1 MATKTPKSS
10 KKTIITTTTT
20 QRTSTPS
27 TSAASSPG
35 RRARSPSPARISR
48 QAEKEE
54 LSSLNDRLAAYID
67 RVRYLENEN
76 SRLQVAVKST
86 EETVTREVSSVK
98 HLYEQEL
105 EDARKLLDDTAKEK
119 ARLQIEASKLKA
131 ETDEWRSKYYK
142 RDKEAKDA
150 EGQLLGL
157 QKDLAD
163 LEGKLA
169 VSEQQRKHWEKE
181 YNKIK
186 GDIAMLERQ
195 LATSKKQLEEETLA
209 RVDLQNRLQ
218 TMKEELTFKSQMHE
232 QELNETRVRT
242 TREVEEVDSS
252 VRMDYETKLQDALRQ
267 MRDESDEK
275 LFVGKQEIET
285 VYERRID
292 DLQSQLE
299 RTMNDST
306 VHNHDAYTYRRQVDE
321 LNSELARLRD
331 QNVSLE
337 GRVRTLEAQLMK
349 EQDDFLERLA
359 QKDLDMTALQE
370 NLNELTQEYSD
381 LLEIKIKLDLEIAN
395 YRKLL
400 EGEEDRLNISSIS
413 SLSPGTPS
421 RGAKRKRVAL
431 SEEVT
436 EFGETSSGLSST
448 SEATGNVVVSDVD
461 ADGNY
466 IQLKNNS
473 DEDIPIGGWQ
483 LKLKHTD
490 DADADEVAHYKFHR
504 TLQLKAGQTC
514 TVWSSGTGKTHSP
527 PSDLVMKTQ
536 KWLKS
541 KDLMKAELI
550 NSDGDEVASRKL
562 SKRISRT
569 SSSFRTS
576 YDTTDSS
583 RGREKEGCAVM

>member
-1 MATKTPKSS
+1 MGSGNILSVIGPILCVSNEIPFIYKTYHAVDNVECLRSQS
-10 KKTIITTTTT
+10 CDIKK
-20 QRTSTPS
+20 
-27 TSAASSPG
+27 
-35 RRARSPSPARISR
+35 
-48 QAEKEE
+48 
-54 LSSLNDRLAAYID
+54 
-67 RVRYLENEN
+67 YLPCCI
-76 SRLQVAVKST
+76 Q
-86 EETVTREVSSVK
+86 
-98 HLYEQEL
+98 
-105 EDARKLLDDTAKEK
+105 
-119 ARLQIEASKLKA
+119 LQIFFPACLLIINIESNVQV
-131 ETDEWRSKYYK
+131 WRQVNIGS
-142 RDKEAKDA
+142 ATFA
-150 EGQLLGL
+150 IIVTLPQMLLYG
-157 QKDLAD
+157 
-163 LEGKLA
+163 
-169 VSEQQRKHWEKE
+169 V
-181 YNKIK
+181 
-186 GDIAMLERQ
+186 
-195 LATSKKQLEEETLA
+195 
-209 RVDLQNRLQ
+209 
-218 TMKEELTFKSQMHE
+218 
-232 QELNETRVRT
+232 LN
-242 TREVEEVDSS
+242 
-252 VRMDYETKLQDALRQ
+252 
-267 MRDESDEK
+267 
-275 LFVGKQEIET
+275 
-285 VYERRID
+285 ID
-292 DLQSQLE
+292 DLQTQLE
-299 RTMNDST
+299 RTLNDSS

-321 LNSELARLRD
+321 LNSELARLKD
-331 QNVSLE
+331 QNISLE
-337 GRVRTLEAQLMK
+337 GRVRALEAQLMK

-359 QKDLDMTALQE
+359 QKDLDMTVLQE

-413 SLSPGTPS
+413 SASPGTPG

-483 LKLKHTD
+483 LKLKHED

-541 KDLMKAELI
+541 KDLMKAELY

-562 SKRISRT
+562 SKKISRT
-569 SSSFRTS
+569 TSSFRTS
-576 YDTTDSS
+576 YDTVDSS
-583 RGREKEGCAVM
+583 RRDREGCSVM